1 MHTAAAIPAPAA
13 APAINLDIPALHVE
27 HEMMPL
33 LEPNENMSAEIH
45 SFFHQLPHELK
56 VNGFGYYMNQVENE
70 FDLLDYQFYSS
81 YLAVYY
87 YFHCFKDTCSF
98 ADWVEQVQF
107 KVGGYRPDANV
118 EEILASVTHGN
129 IDIIEAASQLFTHN
143 QLVYFGW

>member
-1 MHTAAAIPAPAA
+1 
-13 APAINLDIPALHVE
+13 
-27 HEMMPL
+27 
-33 LEPNENMSAEIH
+33 MSAEIH
-45 SFFHQLPHELK
+45 SLFHQLPHELK

-70 FDLLDYQFYSS
+70 FDLLDYEFYSS

-98 ADWVEQVQF
+98 ADWVEKVQF

-118 EEILASVTHGN
+118 EEILASVTHGTLSI
-129 IDIIEAASQLFTHN
+129 IDAARHLFTHN